1 MALNYSLRIVLRY
14 AYDKENTEANELLKT
29 HLQHFTA
36 PFRMASMSQ
45 IHLLAKMDLQVNTW
59 RPCSYLWIHAEG

>member
-14 AYDKENTEANELLKT
+14 VYDKENTEANALLKT

-36 PFRMASMSQ
+36 PFRTASMSQ
-45 IHLLAKMDLQVNTW
+45 IHLLAKMDQQVNTW
-59 RPCSYLWIHAEG
+59 SPCSYLWIHAEG